1 MLIRLGTRRSKLA
14 LAQSGLVIAALKRV
28 NPEIKVE
35 VHEIVTTGDKL
46 YDQDLALI
54 GGKGLFLKEIED
66 QLLAGKID
74 IAVHSM
80 KDVPATLPEGL
91 VIDCMLER
99 ENVHDVFM
107 SSQYN
112 NMAELPEGA
121 VVGTSSPRRRLQLL
135 AHRPDLKIVSMRGN
149 VNTRID
155 KLARGEYDA
164 IVLAYAG
171 LKRLGLDNHIKE
183 VISIDIMLPA
193 VGQGAIGIERNMN
206 DEKLGALLKEL
217 NHLPT
222 SLCVEAERSFMQ
234 SLTGDCTTPLAA
246 YAQIKGDYIHMNVGY
261 ANAGATAMRFE
272 QAKDTIT
279 NRLRLGQSLAQ
290 RFLL

>member
-1 MLIRLGTRRSKLA
+1 MLIKLGTRRSKLA

-66 QLLAGKID
+66 QLLDGKID

-80 KDVPATLPEGL
+80 KDVPASLPEGL

-99 ENVHDVFM
+99 ENVQDVFV
-107 SSQYN
+107 SEKYN
-112 NMAELPEGA
+112 NLAELPEGA
-121 VVGTSSPRRRLQLL
+121 AVGTSSPRRRLQLL
-135 AHRPDLKIVSMRGN
+135 ANRPDLKIISMRGN

-171 LKRLGLDNHIKE
+171 IKRLGLDAHIKE
-183 VISIDIMLPA
+183 VISTDVMLPA
-193 VGQGAIGIERNMN
+193 VGQGAIGIERNMH
-206 DEKLGALLKEL
+206 DEKLSALFKEI
-217 NHLPT
+217 NHIPT

-234 SLTGDCTTPLAA
+234 SLKGDCTTPLAA
-246 YAQIKGDYIHMNVGY
+246 YAQIKGDYIHLKVGY
-261 ANAGATAMRFE
+261 AHAGANTMRFE
-272 QAKDTIT
+272 QAQDTIA
-279 NRLRLGQSLAQ
+279 NRFQLGHSLAQ

>member
-66 QLLAGKID
+66 QLHAGKID

-99 ENVHDVFM
+99 ENVHDVFI

-171 LKRLGLDNHIKE
+171 LKRLSLGNHIKE
-183 VISIDIMLPA
+183 VISVDIMLPA

-206 DEKLGALLKEL
+206 DEQLGALLKEI

-222 SLCVEAERSFMQ
+222 FLCVEAERSFMQ
-234 SLTGDCTTPLAA
+234 SLAGDCTTPLAA
-246 YAQIKGDYIHMNVGY
+246 YAQIKGDYIDMKVGY